1 MRKEDTDEKK
11 QQEGENIE
19 LYSRESSS
27 DMLGDM
33 PNWLIHTGSYIV
45 YSLIA
50 VLLAGSYIFKYP
62 DVVETGITIDD
73 YSKTEWITANE
84 DGIIGEFFVHDG
96 ARVKRNDTLGIIR
109 NTASLEDVKKFCK
122 VLTRVE
128 WFYRTDDPSYLD
140 NYPFDL
146 IMGEMSSSYEQ
157 FTEAVR
163 ANVFASEYNAY
174 NKRRNYLE
182 QEIKILLKDS
192 VKNELAILNVK
203 RNLFEMN
210 LEHKLETAQNRR
222 LLELAYERMVN
233 SLKSWENRYLIKSA
247 NDGIVLLGTGWS
259 INNRVSV
266 GDTICSVVSEYKGHP
281 KGHIKLTQH
290 QIADIAVGDN
300 VNIELSKYP
309 SHTYGYLV
317 GEISSVT
324 YVPSSK
330 NYAVEVELPKGMHTT
345 SKYEVDYEVGLAGQA
360 EIITSS
366 RSILS
371 RIFGP
376 IYQLLK

>member
-174 NKRRNYLE
+174 NQRRNYLE
-182 QEIKILLKDS
+182 QEIK
-192 VKNELAILNVK
+192 
-203 RNLFEMN
+203 
-210 LEHKLETAQNRR
+210 
-222 LLELAYERMVN
+222 
-233 SLKSWENRYLIKSA
+233 
-247 NDGIVLLGTGWS
+247 
-259 INNRVSV
+259 
-266 GDTICSVVSEYKGHP
+266 
-281 KGHIKLTQH
+281 
-290 QIADIAVGDN
+290 
-300 VNIELSKYP
+300 
-309 SHTYGYLV
+309 
-317 GEISSVT
+317 
-324 YVPSSK
+324 
-330 NYAVEVELPKGMHTT
+330 
-345 SKYEVDYEVGLAGQA
+345 
-360 EIITSS
+360 
-366 RSILS
+366 
-371 RIFGP
+371 
-376 IYQLLK
+376 

>member
-1 MRKEDTDEKK
+1 MKEETDEKK
-11 QQEGENIE
+11 QPAGENIE

-45 YSLIA
+45 YGLII
-50 VLLAGSYIFKYP
+50 VLLAGSYVFKYP
-62 DVVETGITIDD
+62 DVVTTDISIDD
-73 YSKTEWITANE
+73 FSKTEWIMANE
-84 DGIIGEFFVHDG
+84 DGIIDEFFVTDG
-96 ARVKRNDTLGIIR
+96 EKVKRNDTLGIIR
-109 NTASLEDVKKFCK
+109 NTAPLGDVKRFCK

-128 WFYRTDDPSYLD
+128 WFYRTDDPSLLD
-140 NYPFDL
+140 DYPFDL

-163 ANVFASEYNAY
+163 ANVFASKYNAY
-174 NKRRNYLE
+174 DYRRNYLK
-182 QEIKILLKDS
+182 QEIRILMKDS
-192 VKNELAILNVK
+192 TNNELAILNAR
-203 RNLFEMN
+203 RNLFEME
-210 LEHKLETAQNRR
+210 LEHKMETAKNKR

-233 SLKSWENRYLIKSA
+233 SLKSWENRYLIKST
-247 NDGIVLLGTGWS
+247 NDGRVLLGKGWS
-259 INNRVSV
+259 INNRVAV
-266 GDTICSVVSEYKGHP
+266 GDTICSVISEYKGHP
-281 KGHIKLTQH
+281 KGHIKLNQH
-290 QIADIAVGDN
+290 QVADIAQGDK

-309 SHTYGYLV
+309 THTYGYLI
-317 GEISSVT
+317 GEVSSVT

-330 NYAVEVELPKGMHTT
+330 NYAVEVELTNGMYTT
-345 SKYEVDYEVGLAGQA
+345 SKYEIDYEVGLAGQA
-360 EIITSS
+360 EIVTSS

>member
-1 MRKEDTDEKK
+1 MKEEKDEKR
-11 QQEGENIE
+11 QLSGENLE
-19 LYSRESSS
+19 LYFRESSS

-45 YSLIA
+45 YGMIV
-50 VLLAGSYIFKYP
+50 VLLAGSCVFKYP
-62 DVVETGITIDD
+62 DVVATSISIDD
-73 YSKTEWITANE
+73 FSKTEWITANE
-84 DGIIGEFFVHDG
+84 DGIIDEFFVSDG
-96 ARVKRNDTLGIIR
+96 EKVKRNDTLGIIR
-109 NTASLEDVKKFCK
+109 NTASLHDVKRFCK

-128 WFYRTDDPSYLD
+128 WFYRTGDLSYLED
-140 NYPFDL
+140 YPFDL

-163 ANVFASEYNAY
+163 ANVFARKYNAY
-174 NKRRNYLE
+174 NYRKDYLR
-182 QEIKILLKDS
+182 QEVRILMKDS
-192 VKNELAILNVK
+192 VKNELAILDAK
-203 RNLFEMN
+203 RNLFEME
-210 LEHKLETAQNRR
+210 LEHKLETAQNKR

-247 NDGIVLLGTGWS
+247 NDGRILLGKGWS
-259 INNRVSV
+259 INNRVAV

-281 KGHIKLTQH
+281 KGHIKLAQH
-290 QIADIAVGDN
+290 QVADIAVGDK

-309 SHTYGYLV
+309 SHTYGFLV
-317 GEISSVT
+317 GEVSSVT

-330 NYAVEVELPKGMHTT
+330 NYAVEVELPDGMYTT
-345 SKYEVDYEVGLAGQA
+345 SKHEVSYEVGLAGRA

>member
-1 MRKEDTDEKK
+1 MKEETDEKK
-11 QQEGENIE
+11 QPADENIE

-45 YSLIA
+45 YGLITI
-50 VLLAGSYIFKYP
+50 LLAGSYIFKYP
-62 DVVETGITIDD
+62 DVVTTGITIDD
-73 YSKTEWITANE
+73 FSKTEWIMANE
-84 DGIIGEFFVHDG
+84 DGIIDEFFVTDG
-96 ARVKRNDTLGIIR
+96 EKVKRNDTLGIIR
-109 NTASLEDVKKFCK
+109 NTASLGDVKKFCK

-128 WFYRTDDPSYLD
+128 WFYRTDDPSLLD
-140 NYPFDL
+140 GYPFDL

-174 NKRRNYLE
+174 NQRRNYLE

-192 VKNELAILNVK
+192 VKNELAILNAK
-203 RNLFEMN
+203 RNLFEMD
-210 LEHKLETAQNRR
+210 LEHKLEIAQNKR

-247 NDGIVLLGTGWS
+247 NDGRVLLGKGWS
-259 INNRVSV
+259 INNRVAV

-290 QIADIAVGDN
+290 QVADISIGDK

-330 NYAVEVELPKGMHTT
+330 NYAIEVELPEEMLTT
-345 SKYEVDYEVGLAGQA
+345 SKYKVNYEVGLAGKA

-371 RIFGP
+371 RIFEP
-376 IYQLLK
+376 IFRLL

>member
-1 MRKEDTDEKK
+1 MKEDSDDRK
-11 QQEGENIE
+11 QLSGEEVE
-19 LYSRESSS
+19 LYSRESPN

-33 PNWLIHTGSYIV
+33 PDWLIHTGSYIV
-45 YSLIA
+45 YGLLV
-50 VLLAGSYIFKYP
+50 VLLVGSHFFHYS
-62 DVVETGITIDD
+62 DVVEAGVSIDD
-73 YSKTEWITANE
+73 FSKTEWIVANE
-84 DGIIGEFFVHDG
+84 DGMIGEFFVADG
-96 ARVKRNDTLGIIR
+96 DKVTRNDTLGIIR
-109 NTASLEDVKKFCK
+109 NTASLADVKRFCK
-122 VLTRVE
+122 VLTNVE
-128 WFYRTDDPSYLD
+128 CFYRTHDPAYLE

-163 ANVFASEYNAY
+163 TNVFACEYGAY
-174 NKRRNYLE
+174 RHRKNYLK
-182 QEIKILLKDS
+182 QELGILLKDS
-192 VKNELAILNVK
+192 AKNELAVLDARRK
-203 RNLFEMN
+203 LFEMD
-210 LEHKLETAQNRR
+210 LEYKLETARNRR
-222 LLELAYERMVN
+222 LLELAYEKMVN

-247 NDGIVLLGTGWS
+247 GNGRVLLGKGWS
-259 INNRVSV
+259 ISNRVSV

-281 KGHIKLTQH
+281 KGHVRLGRH
-290 QIADIAVGDN
+290 QVAEIVQGDK

-317 GEISSVT
+317 GEVSSVT

-330 NYAVEVELPKGMHTT
+330 SYAVEIELPDGLCTT
-345 SKYEVDYEVGLAGQA
+345 SKREIVYEIGLTGKA

-376 IYQLLK
+376 ITNY

>member
-1 MRKEDTDEKK
+1 MKEETDEKK
-11 QQEGENIE
+11 QPAGENIE

-84 DGIIGEFFVHDG
+84 DGIIGEFFVPDG

-174 NKRRNYLE
+174 NQRRNYLE

-192 VKNELAILNVK
+192 VKNELAVLNVK
-203 RNLFEMN
+203 RNLFEMA
-210 LEHKLETAQNRR
+210 LEHKLETAQNKR

-281 KGHIKLTQH
+281 KGHI
-290 QIADIAVGDN
+290 N
-300 VNIELSKYP
+300 
-309 SHTYGYLV
+309 
-317 GEISSVT
+317 
-324 YVPSSK
+324 
-330 NYAVEVELPKGMHTT
+330 
-345 SKYEVDYEVGLAGQA
+345 
-360 EIITSS
+360 
-366 RSILS
+366 
-371 RIFGP
+371 
-376 IYQLLK
+376 